1 MAGRG
6 VQLFAVLSLAAVRQ
20 VSAAS
25 SSAVAASH
33 SGDLYVGAH
42 ANGNDRLSSKRVCCG
57 AG

>member
-6 VQLFAVLSLAAVRQ
+6 VQLFAVLSLAAVSQ

-42 ANGNDRLSSKRVCCG
+42 ANGSCAPHSWFD
-57 AG
+57 